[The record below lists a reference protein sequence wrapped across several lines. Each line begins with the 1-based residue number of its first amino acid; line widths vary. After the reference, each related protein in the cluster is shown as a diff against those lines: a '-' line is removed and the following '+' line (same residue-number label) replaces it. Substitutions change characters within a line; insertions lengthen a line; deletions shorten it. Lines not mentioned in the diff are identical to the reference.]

1 MKKEILEIYN
11 EVFRDSGGVELL
23 TKSESKFIRTYMK
36 PKDTNDNNRHKNK
49 RNKKRET

>member
-11 EVFRDSGGVELL
+11 EVFRDTDGVELL

-36 PKDTNDNNRHKNK
+36 TKDTNEKNK
-49 RNKKRET
+49 NYTNKRRAKET

>member
-11 EVFRDSGGVELL
+11 EVFRDTDGVELL

-36 PKDTNDNNRHKNK
+36 TKDTHENNRHKNK
-49 RNKKRET
+49 EREN